1 MAVIEYINSPMLD
14 NRNNE
19 HSDMFG
25 VVFDPGNAKRQAE
38 IEAEQKQSYGDFV
51 LLFDLCKRWH
61 PKLTKI
67 PSS

>member
-38 IEAEQKQSYGDFV
+38 IEAEQKQSYWDFV
-51 LLFDLCKRWH
+51 LLFDLCKSCYSQLCH
-61 PKLTKI
+61 SP
-67 PSS
+67 